1 MKKIIILIP
10 VFNDWQ
16 SLFKLLE
23 NINNEVLNLDAEFSI
38 IIVNDAS
45 TETRPEI
52 NLNLNNIKSIQVIN
66 MKENRG
72 HARCI
77 AAGLK
82 YIFENEEFDYVIPMD
97 GDGEDRPE
105 EIKQLIDNLKHYP
118 DKAIVGVRVK
128 RSENIFFKF
137 CYAVHKLL
145 TFTFTG
151 QSIKFGNYTCLPKF
165 IVEKM
170 VNEKATWCSF
180 SGSLAKVAKD
190 RASVP
195 SERGSR
201 YFDPS
206 KMSFMN
212 LVKHSLSIIAVF
224 RINVLIRSIL
234 FLLIYLFLIAQNISL
249 ITLIPMPLI
258 IVMIIAVFSTS
269 NRENISE
276 FKNSLTNISKVENL
290 K

>member
-1 MKKIIILIP
+1 MP
-10 VFNDWQ
+10 AF
-16 SLFKLLE
+16 
-23 NINNEVLNLDAEFSI
+23 
-38 IIVNDAS
+38 
-45 TETRPEI
+45 
-52 NLNLNNIKSIQVIN
+52 NLNLNNIQYIDVIN
-66 MKENRG
+66 MKENKG

-82 YIFENEEFDYVIPMD
+82 YIFENEEFDHVIPMD

-105 EIKQLIDNLKHYP
+105 EIKQFIDNIKYHP
-118 DKAIVGVRVK
+118 DKAIVGERVK

-165 IVEKM
+165 IVEKL

-201 YFDPS
+201 YVDPS

-224 RINVLIRSIL
+224 RINVLIRSIF

-249 ITLIPMPLI
+249 ITLIPIPII

-276 FKNSLTNISKVENL
+276 FKNSLTNINKVENL

>member
-1 MKKIIILIP
+1 
-10 VFNDWQ
+10 
-16 SLFKLLE
+16 
-23 NINNEVLNLDAEFSI
+23 
-38 IIVNDAS
+38 
-45 TETRPEI
+45 
-52 NLNLNNIKSIQVIN
+52 

-82 YIFENEEFDYVIPMD
+82 YIFENEEFDHVIPMD

-105 EIKQLIDNLKHYP
+105 EIKQFIDNLKYHP
-118 DKAIVGVRVK
+118 DKAIVGERVK

-195 SERGSR
+195 SEKGSR
-201 YFDPS
+201 YFGPS

-224 RINVLIRSIL
+224 RINVLIRSIF

-249 ITLIPMPLI
+249 ITLIPIPII

-276 FKNSLTNISKVENL
+276 FKNSLTNINKVENL

>member
-1 MKKIIILIP
+1 MKKIKILIP
-10 VFNDWQ
+10 VYNDWK
-16 SLFKLLE
+16 SVFKLLE
-23 NINNEVLNLDAEFSI
+23 NIDLQIIGWDAEVSVL
-38 IIVNDAS
+38 IVNDAS
-45 TETRPEI
+45 TEERPTNAI
-52 NLNLNNIKSIQVIN
+52 SLKNIKSVQIIN

-82 YIFENEEFDYVIPMD
+82 YIFENEEFDHVIPMD

-105 EIKQLIDNLKHYP
+105 EIKQFIDNLKYHP
-118 DKAIVGVRVK
+118 DKAIVGERVK

-180 SGSLAKVAKD
+180 SGSLAKVEKD

-201 YFDPS
+201 YFGPS

-212 LVKHSLSIIAVF
+212 LVKHSFSIIAVF

-234 FLLIYLFLIAQNISL
+234 FLLIYLFFHLSIHLLIYSCICFSYL
-249 ITLIPMPLI
+249 FIYSFIYFIT
-258 IVMIIAVFSTS
+258 
-269 NRENISE
+269 
-276 FKNSLTNISKVENL
+276 
-290 K
+290 